1 MGLLRSVKDGV
12 VLMDGRQLN
21 GANRGMERDV
31 GQEARL
37 NVVKKVSSGY
47 TRNSISYK
55 SYCYLFNFKISGKL
69 LHIHDDTIFYN
80 LA

>member
-12 VLMDGRQLN
+12 VPMDGHQLN
-21 GANRGMERDV
+21 GANRGMERHV

-37 NVVKKVSSGY
+37 NVVKMVSSGY

-55 SYCYLFNFKISGKL
+55 SYCYNFKISGKL

>member
-12 VLMDGRQLN
+12 VPMDGHQLN

-37 NVVKKVSSGY
+37 NVVKMVSSGY
-47 TRNSISYK
+47 TRNSIIYK
-55 SYCYLFNFKISGKL
+55 SYCYNFEISGKL
-69 LHIHDDTIFYN
+69 LHIHDDTIFII
-80 LA
+80 